1 MPWLSIIMALITFFT
16 AQKKKGANAAR
27 SAAIAGLAGLGTYYV
42 SHETEWG
49 RATLGALD
57 GVITTPSISAGGTD
71 VPQNADGTP
80 GTRNA
85 DGSYTVVGPNGQI
98 VTVRPGTV
106 GGTINGAPA
115 ITNGGVTVPSTA
127 GGFNGST
134 AGLWSTLQ
142 SWGPTGTA
150 TVIGTTAVATDSSLR
165 KYLPWAAGA
174 VVLLLLRK

>member
-1 MPWLSIIMALITFFT
+1 MPWLSIIMALVTFLT
-16 AQKKKGANAAR
+16 AQRKKGANTAR

-49 RATLGALD
+49 QTTLGALD
-57 GVITTPSISAGGTD
+57 GVITTPPVTAGGTD

-85 DGSYTVVGPNGQI
+85 DGSYTVVGPNGEN
-98 VTVRPGTV
+98 VVVRPGSV

-115 ITNGGVTVPSTA
+115 IANGGVTVPSTA

-150 TVIGTTAVATDSSLR
+150 AVIGTTAVATDSSFR

-174 VVLLLLRK
+174 VALLLILK